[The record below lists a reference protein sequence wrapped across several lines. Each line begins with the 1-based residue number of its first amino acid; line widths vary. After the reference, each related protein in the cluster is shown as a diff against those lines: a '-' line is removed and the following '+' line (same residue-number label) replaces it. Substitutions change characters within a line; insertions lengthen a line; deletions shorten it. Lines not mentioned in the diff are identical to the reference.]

1 MDIETLVKKMS
12 EVRKCKGFL
21 TNAFF
26 TVQQLSAMLD
36 MDHVTII
43 FTEKAVVIL
52 MEEDQLIRLFFYV
65 ADLASLQQIRSA
77 LSGFKGKP
85 IIADIIG
92 RDKQAENVINGLQLY
107 NFHKYST
114 MIRMKRPG
122 LEYQNKEVSNVT
134 LATQDRVDE
143 IMHLLYSEF
152 DICISHLP
160 NRGKLLRAIQNN
172 EVTLVIQQN
181 EIVGLAYFEKL
192 GEKLIYLYQL
202 VVDKRFRGKGLADHL
217 LNHQFNQLSKDVI
230 CQLWVESNNTIAIN
244 KYEKYHFAPDGLVDS
259 IMIFNGED
267 NG

>member
-1 MDIETLVKKMS
+1 MDFETLVKKIS
-12 EVRKCKGFL
+12 EIRKCKGFL
-21 TNAFF
+21 TNTFF
-26 TVQQLSAMLD
+26 TMQQLRAMLD
-36 MDHVTII
+36 LDHVTIML
-43 FTEKAVVIL
+43 TENAVVIL

-65 ADLASLQQIRSA
+65 TDLASLQQIKSA

-92 RDKQAENVINGLQLY
+92 RDKQVENIINGLKLY
-107 NFHKYST
+107 NFHKHST

-122 LEYQNKEVSNVT
+122 LENQYKEVSNVT
-134 LATQDRVDE
+134 LATQGRVDE

-152 DICISHLP
+152 DIYISHPP
-160 NRGKLLRAIQNN
+160 NREKLLRAIQNN

-181 EIVGLAYFEKL
+181 EIAGLAYFERL

-202 VVDKRFRGKGLADHL
+202 VVDKRFRGQGIADHL
-217 LNHQFNQLSKDVI
+217 LTYQFNQLSKDVI
-230 CQLWVESNNTIAIN
+230 CQLWVESNNTFAIN